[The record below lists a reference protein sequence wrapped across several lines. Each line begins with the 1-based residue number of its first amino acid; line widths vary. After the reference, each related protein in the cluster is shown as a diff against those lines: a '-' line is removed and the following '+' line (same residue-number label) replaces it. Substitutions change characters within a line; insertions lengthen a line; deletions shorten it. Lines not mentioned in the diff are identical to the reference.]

1 VAIEFTVNSTSKR
14 GRRTGFCGPVVVS
27 FDAELEADVENLAL
41 RLRRKF
47 RVEFEPDRMQFKR
60 DALATF
66 HRNLPHSEGGHG
78 HLQ

>member
-1 VAIEFTVNSTSKR
+1 MIEFAVNSTSKR
-14 GRRTGFCGPVVVS
+14 ARRSGFCGPVVVR
-27 FDAELEADVENLAL
+27 FDAELEATVGNLAQ

-66 HRNLPHSEGGHG
+66 HRNLFHREGGHG